1 MDASVS
7 RRAEKLRKMRKW
19 HLKKQLRPRFL
30 KRRSFDP
37 RSARHFVEAIAFV
50 VLVMCAVTAG
60 AQERRIASENDG
72 KRSSELAK
80 DNLDRVAASEPQI
93 AGLLSANPGLLVELK
108 RWMAKDASDKGQ
120 IVQDEDL
127 EDAAIFHRLH
137 RDANFRAA
145 ATRLLQRYG
154 YLLPTLNPSSE
165 AGKEDEDL
173 RKERI
178 RQRAAAELKAPAESS
193 GINRPAHANCDPTA
207 VPADSNC
214 EKQAGARVAENE
226 TDVNP
231 TALPRDRDSDRLL
244 INRGAETGGT
254 NPGLSRTGA
263 NERDRGDG
271 GLGTNLNSGQSES
284 ESGTDYQS
292 GYESGQHADRMHSI
306 AESDLKQPSRATS
319 MPSSERLDA
328 SADREE
334 KRKRGAFEIESADMA
349 GPPGTPR
356 HWTPYSEIPS
366 VYDMF
371 VHASAPTGAV
381 ERFGEEVFRNPP
393 KASGNIPIDFPA
405 SPDYVVGPGDGLA
418 IDLWG
423 GVSQRLERT
432 VDHEGRLSLPE
443 VGPVAVN
450 GQTLSE
456 VQQTVQRLLRTQFR
470 DVAADV
476 SLSRL
481 RKVRVYVVGDVKRAG
496 AYDVSSL
503 STPLNALL
511 AAGGPTANGSM
522 RIVKHF
528 RGSELV
534 QEVDLYDLL
543 LRGVRTDIQRL
554 EPGDTLL
561 VPPVGSQIR
570 VDGMVRRPA
579 IYELHKE
586 STLAQALEMAGGI
599 LPTASLS
606 HIEVQRLEAHDKR
619 TMLSLEIS
627 GAADPAEI
635 ESRLK
640 SFAISDRDEIHIFS
654 ISQFNQDAIYLEG
667 HVLRPGRYAFKPGMK
682 VTDLIS
688 SYGDVLPEPALKYA
702 EIIRL
707 NPPDFQPSIESFN
720 LSAALS
726 NPSAAPAL
734 QALDTVRIFN
744 RFELESP
751 PTISVAGAVRK
762 PGTFEPPGQIHF
774 RDAIEL
780 SGGLRWDASMDSAQI
795 VRVTADGSLKILSVR
810 VKEALEGGDADNV
823 LLEPRD
829 RVLIQQNLN
838 HVDPPSVL
846 VGGEVI
852 HPGRYLLTG
861 NLHVSDLVQ
870 IAGGLSRGADTES
883 ADLTQYQASNTG
895 PLVATHADVQLA
907 AAMAGNPEHDTRL
920 RDGDVLTIRQVRGW
934 TDLRAVVHIDGEAQH
949 PGTYGIHPGERLS
962 SVLERAGGFEP
973 DAYAYGAV
981 FERIQVREL
990 EAKERDAML
999 LRLKQAQDALELS
1012 PDGDPKQKVA
1022 KGLAL
1027 QQWQTSIDELNAN
1040 PPVGRVSIRIS
1051 GEIERWKNTSADLE
1065 VRAGDTLVIP
1075 KKPGFVMVSGQ
1086 AFNPTAIS
1094 YRPGRSASWYLSR
1107 AGGPTPMANKKGIF
1121 VIRANGTVIG
1131 GRSGLWSGDSLSAA
1145 LQPGDIVVVPEKALA
1160 GNVPWQNILLLAQV
1174 VSSIALTTFI
1184 AVKQ

>member
-1 MDASVS
+1 MKIHHWPRLP
-7 RRAEKLRKMRKW
+7 RRRNSHA
-19 HLKKQLRPRFL
+19 RPDRHFL
-30 KRRSFDP
+30 K
-37 RSARHFVEAIAFV
+37 AIAFV
-50 VLVMCAVTAG
+50 SLAVFATTAG
-60 AQERRIASENDG
+60 AQERRVPLENDG
-72 KRSSELAK
+72 KPSSELAK

-137 RDANFRAA
+137 RDPNFRAA

-154 YLLPTLNPSSE
+154 YLLATLNPSSAAGRE
-165 AGKEDEDL
+165 AEDL

-178 RQRAAAELKAPAESS
+178 RQRAAAELAAPAES
-193 GINRPAHANCDPTA
+193 IKETRPTHTNCDLSTA
-207 VPADSNC
+207 STDPSC
-214 EKQAGARVAENE
+214 EKGPSTRAGEDE

-231 TALPRDRDSDRLL
+231 PALPRDRESDRLL
-244 INRGAETGGT
+244 INRGAEMGGT
-254 NPGLSRTGA
+254 NPSLSRAGA
-263 NERDRGDG
+263 NDPNRGESISSVS
-271 GLGTNLNSGQSES
+271 LNSSEHEGGTED
-284 ESGTDYQS
+284 ESGSSSMHTNRAPSVTDS
-292 GYESGQHADRMHSI
+292 EARR
-306 AESDLKQPSRATS
+306 PSRATS
-319 MPSSERLDA
+319 MPSSERLDKRTE
-328 SADREE
+328 REE
-334 KRKRGAFEIESADMA
+334 KRKRGTFEIESTEMA

-356 HWTPYSEIPS
+356 HWTPYSDVPS

-371 VHASAPTGAV
+371 VHAVAPVGTV

-443 VGPVAVN
+443 VGPVPVN
-450 GQTLSE
+450 GQTLSD
-456 VQQTVQRLLRTQFR
+456 VQLTVQRLLRTQFR
-470 DVAADV
+470 NVAADV

-522 RIVKHF
+522 RIVKHY
-528 RGSELV
+528 RGTELV

-543 LRGVRTDIQRL
+543 LRGIRTDIQRL

-586 STLAQALEMAGGI
+586 NTLEQALEMAGGI
-599 LPTASLS
+599 LPTAALS
-606 HIEVQRLEAHDKR
+606 HVEVQRLEAHEKR

-627 GAADPAEI
+627 GAADSASI
-635 ESRLK
+635 ETQLS
-640 SFAISDRDEIHIFS
+640 SFAIRDRDEIHIFP
-654 ISQFNQDAIYLEG
+654 IAQFIQDAIYLEG
-667 HVLRPGRYAFKPGMK
+667 HVLRAGRYAYKPGMK

-688 SYGDVLPEPALKYA
+688 SYSDVLPEPALKYA

-707 NPPDFQPSIESFN
+707 NPPDFHPSVESFD

-744 RFELESP
+744 RFEVENP

-762 PGTFEPPGQIHF
+762 PGTFEPPGQIRF

-780 SGGLRWDASMDSAQI
+780 SGGLNWDASTDSAQI
-795 VRVTADGSLKILSVR
+795 IRVTPDGSLKILSVR
-810 VKEALEGGDADNV
+810 VKEALEGGAADNI
-823 LLEPRD
+823 LLETRD

-838 HVDPPSVL
+838 HADPPSVL
-846 VGGEVI
+846 VGGEVV
-852 HPGRYLLTG
+852 HPGRYLLAG

-883 ADLTQYQASNTG
+883 ADLTEYQASSTG
-895 PLVATHADVQLA
+895 PLVATHADVSLA
-907 AAMAGNPEHDTRL
+907 AAMSGDPERDPRL
-920 RDGDVLTIRQVRGW
+920 RDGDVLTIRKVRGW
-934 TDLRAVVHIDGEAQH
+934 SDLRAVVHIDGEAQH

-973 DAYAYGAV
+973 DAYPYGAV
-981 FERIQVREL
+981 LERIQVREL
-990 EAKERDAML
+990 EKKERDAML
-999 LRLKQAQDALELS
+999 LRLKQAQDGLELS
-1012 PDGDPKQKVA
+1012 PDGEPKQKLA

-1027 QQWQTSIDELNAN
+1027 QQWQSSIDQLTAN

-1051 GEIERWKNTSADLE
+1051 SEIERWKNTSADIE

-1075 KKPGFVMVSGQ
+1075 KRPGFVMVSGQ
-1086 AFNPTAIS
+1086 AFNPTAIA
-1094 YRPGRSASWYLSR
+1094 YRPGRSANWYLNR

-1131 GRSGLWSGDSLSAA
+1131 GKSGLWSGDSLSAA

-1174 VSSIALTTFI
+1174 VSSIALT
-1184 AVKQ
+1184 AYVAAKP

>member
-1 MDASVS
+1 VKEDVG
-7 RRAEKLRKMRKW
+7 
-19 HLKKQLRPRFL
+19 PRFL
-30 KRRSFDP
+30 KGRISHSRT
-37 RSARHFVEAIAFV
+37 ARHFLEAIAFAALV
-50 VLVMCAVTAG
+50 VSGATAG
-60 AQERRIASENDG
+60 AQERRIVSENNG

-108 RWMAKDASDKGQ
+108 RWMARDASDKGQ

-127 EDAAIFHRLH
+127 EDAAIFHRLQ
-137 RDANFRAA
+137 RDPNFRAA

-165 AGKEDEDL
+165 AGREDDL

-178 RQRAAAELKAPAESS
+178 RQRAAAELKAQPDSTGIRGPAQA
-193 GINRPAHANCDPTA
+193 GCDPIDA
-207 VPADSNC
+207 PIDPNY
-214 EKQAGARVAENE
+214 EKRPSMAAAEDE

-231 TALPRDRDSDRLL
+231 PALPRDRDSDRLL
-244 INRGAETGGT
+244 INRGADVGGA
-254 NPGLSRTGA
+254 NPSLSRAGA
-263 NERDRGDG
+263 NDPNRGDG
-271 GLGTNLNSGQSES
+271 TSSVSMNSGQSENGS
-284 ESGTDYQS
+284 DDESGRLRVHTNRTASTTD
-292 GYESGQHADRMHSI
+292 
-306 AESDLKQPSRATS
+306 SDARQPSRTIS
-319 MPSSERLDA
+319 TLPSERLDERPG
-328 SADREE
+328 REE
-334 KRKRGAFEIESADMA
+334 NRKRGTFEIESTEMA

-371 VHASAPTGAV
+371 VHAAAPTGVV

-443 VGPVAVN
+443 VGPVLVN
-450 GQTLSE
+450 GQTLSG

-481 RKVRVYVVGDVKRAG
+481 RKVRVYVVGDVKHAG

-511 AAGGPTANGSM
+511 AAGGPTADGSM
-522 RIVKHF
+522 RIVKHN
-528 RGSELV
+528 RGTELV

-543 LRGVRTDIQRL
+543 LHGVRTDIQRL

-561 VPPVGSQIR
+561 VPPAGPQIR

-579 IYELHKE
+579 IYELHQE

-627 GAADPAEI
+627 NAANPAEI
-635 ESRLK
+635 EAQLT
-640 SFAISDRDEIHIFS
+640 SFAIRDRDEIHIFS

-667 HVLRPGRYAFKPGMK
+667 HVLRPGRYAYKPGMK

-707 NPPDFQPSIESFN
+707 NPPDFHPSIESFD

-726 NPSAAPAL
+726 NPSTAPGL

-762 PGTFEPPGQIHF
+762 PGTFEPPGQIRF

-780 SGGLRWDASMDSAQI
+780 SGGLSWDASRDSAQI
-795 VRVTADGSLKILSVR
+795 IRVMPDGSLKILSVR
-810 VKEALEGGDADNV
+810 VKEALEGSDADNI

-829 RVLIQQNLN
+829 RVLVQQNLN

-883 ADLTQYQASNTG
+883 ADLTQYQASSTG
-895 PLVATHADVQLA
+895 PLVATHSDIQLA
-907 AAMAGNPEHDTRL
+907 AAMTGDPEHDTRL

-981 FERIQVREL
+981 LERIQVREL

-999 LRLKQAQDALELS
+999 VRLKQAQDALELS

-1027 QQWQTSIDELNAN
+1027 QQWQSSIDQLNAN
-1040 PPVGRVSIRIS
+1040 PPVGRVSIRID
-1051 GEIERWKNTSADLE
+1051 GDIERWKNTSADIE

-1075 KKPGFVMVSGQ
+1075 KKPGYVMVSGQ

-1174 VSSIALTTFI
+1174 VSSIALTAYI
-1184 AVKQ
+1184 AAKP

>member
-1 MDASVS
+1 
-7 RRAEKLRKMRKW
+7 
-19 HLKKQLRPRFL
+19 LKKHPRPRFL
-30 KRRSFDP
+30 RRRSFDP
-37 RSARHFVEAIAFV
+37 RTARHFVQAIAFV
-50 VLVMCAVTAG
+50 ALVTCVVTAS
-60 AQERRIASENDG
+60 AQEQRIASESDG

-178 RQRAAAELKAPAESS
+178 RQRAAAELKAPGESG
-193 GINRPAHANCDPTA
+193 GIGRPAHASCDPTA
-207 VPADSNC
+207 VPVDSNC
-214 EKQAGARVAENE
+214 EKQPGARAEEDE

-244 INRGAETGGT
+244 INRGADMGGP
-254 NPGLSRTGA
+254 NPALSRTGA
-263 NERDRGDG
+263 NERDRTDG
-271 GLGTNLNSGQSES
+271 TLGTNLNSGQNES
-284 ESGTDYQS
+284 EGGTDY
-292 GYESGQHADRMHSI
+292 ESGRRTDRMH
-306 AESDLKQPSRATS
+306 AVTESDLKQPSRAAS
-319 MPSSERLDA
+319 APSSERLDA

-334 KRKRGAFEIESADMA
+334 KRKRGAFEIESTDMA

-371 VHASAPTGAV
+371 VHASAPAGAV

-481 RKVRVYVVGDVKRAG
+481 RKVRVYVVGDVKHAG

-528 RGSELV
+528 RGTELV

-635 ESRLK
+635 ESQLK

-667 HVLRPGRYAFKPGMK
+667 HVLRPGRYVFYILWIGDGGAFGFAC
-682 VTDLIS
+682 
-688 SYGDVLPEPALKYA
+688 GD
-702 EIIRL
+702 
-707 NPPDFQPSIESFN
+707 
-720 LSAALS
+720 
-726 NPSAAPAL
+726 
-734 QALDTVRIFN
+734 
-744 RFELESP
+744 
-751 PTISVAGAVRK
+751 
-762 PGTFEPPGQIHF
+762 
-774 RDAIEL
+774 
-780 SGGLRWDASMDSAQI
+780 
-795 VRVTADGSLKILSVR
+795 
-810 VKEALEGGDADNV
+810 
-823 LLEPRD
+823 
-829 RVLIQQNLN
+829 
-838 HVDPPSVL
+838 
-846 VGGEVI
+846 
-852 HPGRYLLTG
+852 
-861 NLHVSDLVQ
+861 
-870 IAGGLSRGADTES
+870 
-883 ADLTQYQASNTG
+883 
-895 PLVATHADVQLA
+895 
-907 AAMAGNPEHDTRL
+907 
-920 RDGDVLTIRQVRGW
+920 
-934 TDLRAVVHIDGEAQH
+934 
-949 PGTYGIHPGERLS
+949 
-962 SVLERAGGFEP
+962 
-973 DAYAYGAV
+973 
-981 FERIQVREL
+981 
-990 EAKERDAML
+990 
-999 LRLKQAQDALELS
+999 
-1012 PDGDPKQKVA
+1012 
-1022 KGLAL
+1022 
-1027 QQWQTSIDELNAN
+1027 
-1040 PPVGRVSIRIS
+1040 
-1051 GEIERWKNTSADLE
+1051 
-1065 VRAGDTLVIP
+1065 
-1075 KKPGFVMVSGQ
+1075 
-1086 AFNPTAIS
+1086 
-1094 YRPGRSASWYLSR
+1094 
-1107 AGGPTPMANKKGIF
+1107 GIF
-1121 VIRANGTVIG
+1121 SGHRRKG
-1131 GRSGLWSGDSLSAA
+1131 G
-1145 LQPGDIVVVPEKALA
+1145 
-1160 GNVPWQNILLLAQV
+1160 
-1174 VSSIALTTFI
+1174 
-1184 AVKQ
+1184 